1 MFLVMMRL
9 IAKIRKMKQLNRIQ
23 SVLFMIGGVLMVV
36 GACCFAI
43 MWQQDIVSWVYL
55 VGALL
60 FAVIQIMQ
68 SYDGNSLSVKRLKS
82 IMTLAD
88 VLFVVAGLL
97 MIDKVYGV
105 FCPMFDNF
113 ESYVSILYNKWVIVL
128 LIAAVLE
135 MYTMHRIEHELNNE
149 KKHQ

>member
-1 MFLVMMRL
+1 
-9 IAKIRKMKQLNRIQ
+9 MKQLNKIQ
-23 SVLFMIGGVLMVV
+23 SIIFLVGGLLMVA

-105 FCPMFDNF
+105 FRPMFDNF

>member
-1 MFLVMMRL
+1 
-9 IAKIRKMKQLNRIQ
+9 MKQLNKIQ
-23 SVLFMIGGVLMVV
+23 SIIFLVGGLLMVV

-43 MWQQDIVSWVYL
+43 MWQQDIVSWIYL

>member
-1 MFLVMMRL
+1 
-9 IAKIRKMKQLNRIQ
+9 MKQLNKIQ
-23 SVLFMIGGVLMVV
+23 SIIFLVGGLLMVA

>member
-1 MFLVMMRL
+1 
-9 IAKIRKMKQLNRIQ
+9 
-23 SVLFMIGGVLMVV
+23 
-36 GACCFAI
+36 
-43 MWQQDIVSWVYL
+43 
-55 VGALL
+55 
-60 FAVIQIMQ
+60 
-68 SYDGNSLSVKRLKS
+68 
-82 IMTLAD
+82 
-88 VLFVVAGLL
+88 

-105 FCPMFDNF
+105 FRPMFDNF

>member
-1 MFLVMMRL
+1 
-9 IAKIRKMKQLNRIQ
+9 MKQLNKIQ
-23 SVLFMIGGVLMVV
+23 SIIFLVGGLLMVV

-55 VGALL
+55 LGALL

-88 VLFVVAGLL
+88 VLFVVSGLL

-105 FCPMFDNF
+105 FRPMFDNF

>member
-1 MFLVMMRL
+1 
-9 IAKIRKMKQLNRIQ
+9 MKQLNKIQ
-23 SVLFMIGGVLMVV
+23 SIIFLVGGLLMVV

>member
-1 MFLVMMRL
+1 M
-9 IAKIRKMKQLNRIQ
+9 KRKTMKQLNKIQ
-23 SVLFMIGGVLMVV
+23 SIIFLVGGLLMVV